1 MIRRTIGLLLCAVVA
16 TTFALT
22 LAGPTA
28 AHDSVASAM
37 TERVLD
43 HHLKAFGE
51 ADIASIL
58 EDYTADSVMITPNR
72 PIYGADQL
80 RPVFESL
87 FAEFAKPGA
96 VFEMTQRVI
105 EGEVAYIVWT
115 AETADNVYELGTDTL
130 VVKDGKIAVQ
140 TFTGKITPKNYG
152 VFRPT

>member
-28 AHDSVASAM
+28 AHDSAASAM

-87 FAEFAKPGA
+87 FAEFAKPGMS
-96 VFEMTQRVI
+96 FSLDKK
-105 EGEVAYIVWT
+105 IVDGDTAFISWH
-115 AETADNVYELGTDTL
+115 AETADNVYNLGTDTFTIRDDKIVSQTL
-130 VVKDGKIAVQ
+130 VAHK
-140 TFTGKITPKNYG
+140 TPK
-152 VFRPT
+152 